1 MLTASQTIGLTSTP
15 NAGGTTALVGLSIH
29 SVGSTIILN
38 GNDVKLVFGYHDIT
52 ILESIRRERMFR
64 KISPDRAAG
73 ATHDSVCDTVID
85 VDKRVGGDSADDN
98 GVDDGDD
105 DNDVTNDEEDI
116 EEDNE
121 EDKKEISEVV

>member
-29 SVGSTIILN
+29 SVGSTIILK
-38 GNDVKLVFGYHDIT
+38 GNDVKFVFGYHDIT

-85 VDKRVGGDSADDN
+85 VDSRFVADSADDN
-98 GVDDGDD
+98 GGDD
-105 DNDVTNDEEDI
+105 DDIANDDDDVVND

-121 EDKKEISEVV
+121 EDKKEDSEVV